1 MSLDTNVQYRLY
13 LSHSNSAFNCGSN
26 GKILLFQLHKLG
38 PRYFSK
44 ALQRPVPS
52 GTTKINKEIRKYI
65 LFIIDWRGWESTDYK
80 CFGSLGDVWVNKI

>member
-13 LSHSNSAFNCGSN
+13 LSHSNGAFNCGSN

-65 LFIIDWRGWESTDYK
+65 VHNWLKGMRKYG
-80 CFGSLGDVWVNKI
+80 L